1 MFSTTG
7 DLFKWRT
14 GIILMNREV
23 ELTLTILFYLEKK
36 LIHKCRFVN
45 DVYSME
51 ICFCH
56 EGMQSIT

>member
-1 MFSTTG
+1 
-7 DLFKWRT
+7 
-14 GIILMNREV
+14 MNREV